1 MKILF
6 VCSLALLLSGQVLSD
21 PTRPADGWQTDATA
35 AQSTAA
41 PASLRLQLI
50 KNTQQGPVALINGQ
64 LLRKGDRFAQ
74 YRVADIQD
82 AQVVLQLNG
91 EQRVL
96 PLLNT
101 AIKQYEE

>member
-35 AQSTAA
+35 AQSKAA

-50 KNTQQGPVALINGQ
+50 KNTEQGPVVLINGQ
-64 LLRKGDRFAQ
+64 LLRKGDRFAFK
-74 YRVADIQD
+74 
-82 AQVVLQLNG
+82 
-91 EQRVL
+91 ESS
-96 PLLNT
+96 
-101 AIKQYEE
+101 

>member
-6 VCSLALLLSGQVLSD
+6 VCSLALLLSSPLQAD
-21 PTRPADGWQTDATA
+21 PTRPASGWHIDGRA
-35 AQSTAA
+35 AQSAVA

-50 KNTQQGPVALINGQ
+50 KNTEQGLVALINGQ
-64 LLRKGDRFAQ
+64 LVRKGDRFEQ
-74 YRVADIQD
+74 YRVADIQQ

>member
-6 VCSLALLLSGQVLSD
+6 VCSLALLLSSQLQAD
-21 PTRPADGWQTDATA
+21 PTKPASGWQIDGSAV
-35 AQSTAA
+35 QSAAA
-41 PASLRLQLI
+41 PVSLRLQLI
-50 KNTQQGPVALINGQ
+50 KNTEQGLVALINGQ
-64 LLRKGDRFAQ
+64 LVRKGDRVEQ
-74 YRVADIQD
+74 YRVADIQQ